1 MIGQTI
7 SHYRI
12 IEKLGGGGMGVVYKA
27 EDTELGRF
35 VALKFLP
42 EDFAGDPQALE
53 RFRREARA
61 ASALNHPNICTIYE
75 IGKQDGQQFIAM
87 EFLDGQTLKHRIA
100 GRPMEIET
108 VLDLAIQIADGLDA
122 AHGEGIVHR
131 DIKPANIF
139 VTKRGHAKIL
149 DFGLAKLAP
158 ALRVAEGV
166 AMPTE
171 TAEELLT
178 SPGTAVGTVVY
189 MSPEQ
194 LRARELDARTDLFSF
209 GAVLYEMA
217 TGTLPFRGESSAVIT
232 DAILN
237 RTPVAPVRLN
247 PDIPPK
253 LEDVINKALEK
264 DKKLRYQSA
273 AEMRTDLQR
282 LKRDTDSGHR
292 LTAALEEPRLS
303 PSSDASP
310 RVRLASTQSPA
321 SGTAPTPTA
330 EDPEF
335 AAHAPAS
342 STVISV
348 AKQHKWGTIAVLASV
363 LFLVG
368 TAAYGIYAFL
378 KRSEVVPF
386 RNFTFTQITDSGSAA
401 IASISP
407 DGRYLLNV
415 QNNKGRESLWLRNVP
430 TASDTQILPLSASF
444 YASLAFSPDG
454 NYIYYRE
461 ATNKSLDAFNL
472 YRAPV
477 LGGTPR
483 LTVKDIDTGI
493 TFSPDGTR
501 MAYARW
507 EDPEPGK
514 NRLLSSK
521 SDGTDEQVLRI
532 GSYYP
537 VLISVA
543 WSPNGKNIACALVQP
558 DNAAGGIDIFDL
570 ASGQM
575 RRFVRFDDKVA
586 LDLKWLPNGHGLMM
600 LYGKPGFQ
608 RAQIGLVSYPGG
620 EFHAVTNDTNSY
632 AELSV
637 SSDGKALATVQV
649 EWSTDVNILSALGGG
664 TPKNIPPVS
673 KRTVIN
679 DVTWAGNGKLLFSED
694 TRLVQTESDGSGA
707 VTLLNDPSYM
717 VELCPVSR
725 SILVFVSWMSHGGVN
740 AQNIWRAD
748 ADGSNL
754 LRLSNGKEDTSPIC
768 SPDGK
773 WVYYTDAAGFRL
785 MRVPINGGTPEE
797 VPGSS
802 VRNAIFY
809 RIAVSPDGRTLA
821 YVASIEAPETQTVF
835 QKLVLVDLAGNSR
848 ESPRLLN
855 VDPRAAAFIQ
865 FTPDGKNVAYAIE
878 DQGVGNVWV
887 QPIDGSRGRQITNFT
902 SEQVAGFH
910 WSPDGKWLLIHRT
923 QRTSDVVL
931 LRESQP

>member
-1 MIGQTI
+1 
-7 SHYRI
+7 
-12 IEKLGGGGMGVVYKA
+12 
-27 EDTELGRF
+27 
-35 VALKFLP
+35 
-42 EDFAGDPQALE
+42 
-53 RFRREARA
+53 
-61 ASALNHPNICTIYE
+61 
-75 IGKQDGQQFIAM
+75 
-87 EFLDGQTLKHRIA
+87 LKHRIG
-100 GRPMEIET
+100 GRPMEMET
-108 VLDLAIQIADGLDA
+108 ILDLAIQVADGLDA
-122 AHGEGIVHR
+122 AHAEGVVHR
-131 DIKPANIF
+131 DIKPANLF

-149 DFGLAKLAP
+149 DFGLAKLTP
-158 ALRVAEGV
+158 VGTGV
-166 AMPTE
+166 GTSLMPTA

-178 SPGTAVGTVVY
+178 SPGTAVGTVAY

-273 AEMRTDLQR
+273 AEMRADLQR
-282 LKRDTDSGHR
+282 LKRDTDSSRR
-292 LTAALEEPRLS
+292 LTATLEEPI
-303 PSSDASP
+303 
-310 RVRLASTQSPA
+310 T
-321 SGTAPTPTA
+321 THKPTA
-330 EDPEF
+330 EDQGS
-335 AAHAPAS
+335 AAYAPTS

-348 AKQHKWGTIAVLASV
+348 TNQQKWGTIALLASV
-363 LFLVG
+363 LILAG

-386 RNFTFTQITDSGSAA
+386 RNFTITAIPDSDNAA
-401 IASISP
+401 LTAISP
-407 DGRYLLNV
+407 DGRYLINV
-415 QNNKGRESLWLRNVP
+415 KNDKGKESMWLRNVP
-430 TASDTQILPLSASF
+430 TGSDTQILPLSVSF
-444 YASLAFSPDG
+444 YTSLVFSPDG
-454 NYIYYRE
+454 NYIYFRE
-461 ATNKSLDAFNL
+461 ATSKSLNAFNL

-501 MAYARW
+501 IAYARW

-521 SDGTDEQVLRI
+521 PDGTGEQVLRI

-537 VLISVA
+537 VLTAVA
-543 WSPNGKNIACALVQP
+543 WSPDGKNIACSFIHP
-558 DNAAGGIDIFDL
+558 DNAAGGIDMFDL

-575 RRFVRFDDKVA
+575 RRFVRFDDKIA
-586 LDLKWLPNGHGLMM
+586 FELKWLPNGRGLIM
-600 LYGKPGFQ
+600 LYQ
-608 RAQIGLVSYPGG
+608 RTPVRRLQIGLLSYPGR

-649 EWSTDVNILSALGGG
+649 ESSSELNILPATGGG
-664 TPKNIPPVS
+664 TPKNVPRVA

-679 DVTWAGNGKLLFSED
+679 DVTWAGKGKLLVSED
-694 TRLVQTESDGSGA
+694 TRLVQMDGDGSGA
-707 VTLLNDPSYM
+707 VTLLNDPSAWIRE
-717 VELCPVSR
+717 VEMCPDNR
-725 SILVFVSWMSHGGVN
+725 SILVSWMHHAGVN
-740 AQNIWRAD
+740 AMNIWRAD

-754 LRLSNGKEDTSPIC
+754 VRLSKGKEDANPIC

-773 WVYYTDAAGFRL
+773 FVYYTDAAEFRL
-785 MRVPINGGTPEE
+785 MRVSVNGGTPEE

-802 VRNAIFY
+802 IPHGIFY

-821 YVASIEAPETQTVF
+821 YIGSVEVAETQTVF
-835 QKLVLVDLAGNSR
+835 QKLALVDLAGNSR
-848 ESPRLLN
+848 ASPRLLDI
-855 VDPRAAAFIQ
+855 DPRAAQFIQ
-865 FTPDGKNVAYAIE
+865 FTPDGKNVAHAIE

-887 QPIDGSRGRQITNFT
+887 QPIDGSKGRQITNFT
-902 SEQVAGFH
+902 SEEVAGFR
-910 WSPDGKWLLIHRT
+910 WSPDGKWLLIHRK
-923 QRTSDVVL
+923 QHTSDVVL